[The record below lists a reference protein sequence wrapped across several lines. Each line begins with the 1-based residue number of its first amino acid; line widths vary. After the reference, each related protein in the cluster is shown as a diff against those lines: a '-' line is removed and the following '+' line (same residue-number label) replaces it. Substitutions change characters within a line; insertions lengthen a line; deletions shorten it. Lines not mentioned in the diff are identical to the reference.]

1 MSGANI
7 TLKDIIER
15 KIAYAKEEKE
25 KAEPI
30 DFSVTDPYDISYE
43 DFISMQ
49 NGEIRALNEM
59 LEDIQ
64 IMSEDEFTGKYLE
77 IVKILGEK
85 IEAVQDKKYEKI
97 ADAKACGTDVY
108 EVLRDF
114 SQITEETGYNN
125 AIVGILILFD
135 RKNEFFA

>member
-64 IMSEDEFTGKYLE
+64 IMSEDELNAYWHSLKLT
-77 IVKILGEK
+77 EK
-85 IEAVQDKKYEKI
+85 QAQ
-97 ADAKACGTDVY
+97 
-108 EVLRDF
+108 VLKGDF
-114 SQITEETGYNN
+114 LKRKV
-125 AIVGILILFD
+125 AIGMGVG
-135 RKNEFFA
+135 A